1 MNKKYTKGRECYLSG
16 HYTMRIIH
24 EQVFIHECKSL
35 LLRDPSDYK
44 IFLCGYTLT
53 HAIDTHYILQD
64 NDVSYVRE
72 NEQDLLGVSV

>member
-1 MNKKYTKGRECYLSG
+1 
-16 HYTMRIIH
+16 MRIIH

-35 LLRDPSDYK
+35 LLRDHSDYK
-44 IFLCGYTLT
+44 IFLCEYTLT

-72 NEQDLLGVSV
+72 NELDHLGVSV